1 MKSKTKLLVVLVTI
15 LAVQMSVCA
24 AFTYKGKSKYE
35 NFSDVIGT
43 KYEDAV
49 LYLKAFGYSSG
60 YPDGTYKP
68 LNNITRAEL
77 VTLAV
82 AFSADAQEIIDSGEE
97 VSSNFSDISNHWAE
111 KNIKVAAKVGIVSGY
126 EDGTFRPNNLVT
138 HTEALAMLINV
149 HGLKGDVAKWNYS
162 WPENYILYSLNK
174 GYSDVE
180 YIDEYS
186 ESANRGD
193 VANYIARIRDV
204 KWE

>member
-15 LAVQMSVCA
+15 LVFQITVCA
-24 AFTYKGKSKYE
+24 ALTYKGRSKYE
-35 NFSDVIGT
+35 NFPDVIGT
-43 KYEDAV
+43 TYEDAV

-68 LNNITRAEL
+68 FNNITRAEL

-82 AFSADAQEIIDSGEE
+82 AFSADAQDIIDSGEE
-97 VSSNFSDISNHWAE
+97 VSNNFSDISGHWAAR
-111 KNIKVAAKVGIVSGY
+111 NIRVAAKVGIVSGY

-149 HGLKGDVAKWNYS
+149 HGLKNDVAELNYS
-162 WPENYILYSLNK
+162 WPENYILYAIDR
-174 GYSDVE
+174 GYSDMLN
-180 YIDEYS
+180 ISKYS
-186 ESANRGD
+186 GNANRGE
-193 VANYIARIRDV
+193 VANYIANIRGV